1 MRRIITGLA
10 IAVLFA
16 CRKHEA
22 APPAAQPTNAS
33 TTSSSTAIDGT
44 ETAVTSTESAVASE
58 VNPPGDIPDSQAFV
72 RFTSSAGGYSLE
84 VPEGWARSESGAA
97 VTFADK
103 LDGVRVTIMPA
114 SAAPTSSTAQQ
125 NEAKTIQQSGRA
137 VAINSVK
144 DVSLPSGPAVVINYA
159 SNSDPNPVTNRQVRL
174 ENQSFLYFKN
184 GKEAVMTLWAPKGAD
199 NVDQWNRM
207 SKSFQ
212 WQ

>member
-1 MRRIITGLA
+1 
-10 IAVLFA
+10 
-16 CRKHEA
+16 
-22 APPAAQPTNAS
+22 
-33 TTSSSTAIDGT
+33 
-44 ETAVTSTESAVASE
+44 
-58 VNPPGDIPDSQAFV
+58 
-72 RFTSSAGGYSLE
+72 
-84 VPEGWARSESGAA
+84 
-97 VTFADK
+97 
-103 LDGVRVTIMPA
+103 
-114 SAAPTSSTAQQ
+114 
-125 NEAKTIQQSGRA
+125 

-184 GKEAVMTLWAPKGAD
+184 GKEAVVTLWAPKGAD